1 MYLSNVG
8 VKEKEINNGKEAL
21 VENNRQ
27 NYT

>member
-8 VKEKEINNGKEAL
+8 VKEKEINNEKEAL